1 MNAAVVTNPAHPPQW
16 SAFDDPVVAPGE
28 TLVTIS
34 AAALSPLARAT
45 AAGTHYSA
53 AGAIRSV
60 AGVDGV
66 GRLADGRRVYCAF
79 PRSPWGTM
87 AQCVPIRSE
96 LWTPVPDFLDDVL
109 AAALGNPGMASWVA
123 LLDRARLAP
132 GETVLINGAAGSA
145 GRLAI
150 QIAKHLGASRVVA
163 TGRDAAQFP
172 ALQSL
177 GADRTIDLTLPDDE
191 LVDAF
196 YHAVYNDGVTVVL
209 DFLWGA
215 SAERLLKAIARPGS
229 GPVAPHIRFV
239 QIGAVSGPTIA
250 LDGSTL
256 RSSGVELLGSG
267 LRSVALSQLVGRIGE
282 MLRAAKAGNFTVET
296 VTRPIDNV
304 ESAWNENTAGRRL
317 VFLVAS

>member
-1 MNAAVVTNPAHPPQW
+1 MNAAVVANPAHPPQW
-16 SAFDDPVVAPGE
+16 SAFDDPVAAPGE
-28 TLVTIS
+28 TIVTMS

-53 AGAIRSV
+53 AGSVRSV

-66 GRLADGRRVYCAF
+66 GTLADGRRVYCAF

-87 AQCVPIRSE
+87 AQRVPIRSE
-96 LWTPVPDFLDDVL
+96 LWTPVPDALDDVR

-132 GETVLINGAAGSA
+132 GETVLINGATGSA

-150 QIAKHLGASRVVA
+150 QIAKHLGASRVIA
-163 TGRDAAQFP
+163 TGRNPGEFP
-172 ALQSL
+172 ALRAL
-177 GADRTIDLTLPDDE
+177 GADRTIDLMLPGDQ

-196 YHAVYNDGVTVVL
+196 YHAIYDDGVTVVL
-209 DFLWGA
+209 DFLWGD
-215 SAERLLKAIARPGS
+215 SAERLLKAIARPGN
-229 GPVAPHIRFV
+229 GPVAPRIRFV
-239 QIGAVSGPTIA
+239 QIGAVSGPSLS
-250 LDGSTL
+250 LDAATL

-282 MLRAAKAGNFTVET
+282 MLRAAKSANFTVDT
-296 VTRPIDNV
+296 VTRPIERV
-304 ESAWNENTAGRRL
+304 ETAWNENTAGSRL
-317 VFLVAS
+317 VFTVS